1 MPSEDLKERKERRRE
16 VSFGKVEVVRELASD
31 LCEPKLLN
39 FRVLK
44 SVFNFIF
51 VLFAP
56 VPSGVFVNGFQT
68 IVEIVVRG
76 GEGALVEYLVS
87 RVTIKDV
94 HIDNV
99 VIHCVE
105 DAVALGQLVRVV
117 SPKVLKD
124 SIHHPA
130 VTNGEIMDLRA
141 GWGRRI
147 VWNIRVEEY
156 LFKIGRVKAAES
168 LDIVAVRRE
177 GERYY
182 QNAIFVVASHS
193 DNRSRVS

>member
-1 MPSEDLKERKERRRE
+1 
-16 VSFGKVEVVRELASD
+16 
-31 LCEPKLLN
+31 
-39 FRVLK
+39 
-44 SVFNFIF
+44 
-51 VLFAP
+51 
-56 VPSGVFVNGFQT
+56 
-68 IVEIVVRG
+68 
-76 GEGALVEYLVS
+76 
-87 RVTIKDV
+87 
-94 HIDNV
+94 
-99 VIHCVE
+99 
-105 DAVALGQLVRVV
+105 
-117 SPKVLKD
+117 
-124 SIHHPA
+124 
-130 VTNGEIMDLRA
+130 MDLRA